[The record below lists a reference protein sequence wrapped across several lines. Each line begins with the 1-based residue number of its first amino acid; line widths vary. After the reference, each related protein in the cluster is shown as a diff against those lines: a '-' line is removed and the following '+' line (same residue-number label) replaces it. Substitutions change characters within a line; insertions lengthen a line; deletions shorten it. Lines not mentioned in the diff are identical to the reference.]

1 MRFPLFSKFHFLL
14 EFRRSWFCFRLN
26 YRPYTHTQAR
36 NATAAAAAAAA
47 FASAPNPDSLLLLR
61 ADDLWPLVFAPALT
75 FTWVAVGM
83 LGVLA
88 VWVLIL
94 SCTVFRKHR

>member
-1 MRFPLFSKFHFLL
+1 MHISEFVSLFSATSFVIFGTQPSFPL
-14 EFRRSWFCFRLN
+14 
-26 YRPYTHTQAR
+26 TQAR
-36 NATAAAAAAAA
+36 NATAATAAAA
-47 FASAPNPDSLLLLR
+47 FASASNPDSLLLLR
-61 ADDLWPLVFAPALT
+61 ADDLWPLVFAPALN